1 MTPLVLL
8 LLLAFLM
15 VIAASLMI
23 WAALTVGDARARAM
37 RAGTNE
43 AAAPRSALTEPR
55 SATSAGRSSAG
66 RSAAG
71 RAPAS
76 AAVRTNEAP
85 IPSSSGGN
93 AERERRDERAAA
105 PRADER
111 VTPARPDAPEV
122 PLRPSNDDVRG
133 ARAVV
138 TPRTRSDDA
147 FERFLEGETKDRG
160 FPPIRPDERRES

>member
-1 MTPLVLL
+1 VTPLVLL

-43 AAAPRSALTEPR
+43 ATAPRSALTEPR
-55 SATSAGRSSAG
+55 PATYAGRA
-66 RSAAG
+66 AAG

-76 AAVRTNEAP
+76 AAIRTNEAP
-85 IPSSSGGN
+85 TPSSRGGST
-93 AERERRDERAAA
+93 ERERRDERAAA
-105 PRADER
+105 PRADEL
-111 VTPARPDAPEV
+111 VTPARPDAPEA